1 MTTKELKDSVI
12 REFKITTLALRNRNT
27 IFLLAFVI
35 LIFGGISYKGLPK
48 ELFPDIV
55 IPTILVQTT
64 YPGNAPIDIE
74 NLITRP
80 LEKEIESINGIKQ
93 LSSTSAQDASMVFVE
108 FNTDVLIEDALSE
121 VKDAVDKAM
130 SELPN
135 DLLFDPLVMDIDLS
149 EFPIININLSGDF
162 SLEELREY
170 AEYLEDEIERIPEI
184 SKVELEGLN
193 EKEIQI
199 DVDLHKME
207 ALDLTFYDIETAVT
221 AENVSI
227 SGGEIKLGSARRS
240 IRTIGEFTT
249 VEEMGDIIIKR
260 EMGNTVQ
267 LKDIANVVDGYA
279 EPSSH
284 ARLDKQPVVSVQ
296 VIKKGGENLLD
307 ATDQIFA
314 TLDQAKASG
323 RLPADLN
330 LTLTN
335 DQSDMVRIQL
345 HNLENSMIMGVIF
358 VVLVLFYFLGT
369 RNALFV
375 GIAIPM
381 SMFTSF
387 IVLNILGYKLSM
399 IVLFSLI
406 LALGMLVDN
415 GIVVVENIYRFV
427 SRGYK
432 PFEAAKQAV
441 GEIAMPIIASTATT
455 LAAFLPLAFWEGMIG
470 EFMKALPITLII
482 VLTSSLFVALVII
495 PVFSATFIRVG
506 GTAYDSK
513 PNKRKGYRIALSMLG
528 IAVLFFLVGWRF
540 MANLLALFAII
551 GILNL
556 AFFHKAEL
564 WFQNVFLVWLERIY
578 LRSLQF
584 ALRKRNPLWF
594 FLGTIG
600 LLFFT
605 LVLFGIRQP
614 QVNFFP
620 VNAPNYI
627 NVVAEFPIGTD
638 ISETDRFMREDLE
651 EDIFRLIDPY
661 NDIVQSVLTTVGKG
675 GEEDLSNMSVGGTPH
690 KAVSTIT
697 FVDYELR
704 KGVDTRAIMRTIS
717 DELIGKY
724 PGVILSIEKDAMG
737 PPAGKAINIEIA
749 GQDFEDLL
757 FLADSMMTYIDMAKI
772 DGIEG
777 LKSNLTIGKPE
788 LLVTIDREKA
798 RRYGLSTMQ
807 IAGTIRTSLF
817 GKEISDYKVGE
828 DEYPIQL
835 RLEDKYRYDVP
846 SLLNQKIIFNEE
858 GRNIGVPIS
867 AVADFAY
874 TSTYGSVRRK
884 DMTRVITVFSN
895 VIEGYNAT
903 EINNQ
908 IAERLTDFQLPE
920 GYSYAFTGEQ
930 QEQAESMAFLGRA
943 MLIALALMLVILV
956 SQFNSVIRPA
966 IILASILFSTIG
978 VLGGISTF
986 RMDFVVIMTGIGIIS
1001 LAGIV
1006 VNNAIVLID
1015 YIELLKARKRKE
1027 LGMEEGTFLPTSIA
1041 RECIEQGGK
1050 TRLRPVLLTAITTI
1064 LGLLP
1069 LAVGLNIDFR
1079 GLFTSYEP
1087 NIYFG
1092 GPQVLFWGP
1101 MAWTVIFGLTF
1112 STFLTLVIVPV
1123 MYRLTTLVQQRM
1135 INIIQLRRNN
1145 NGDAE
1150 NGQIGPVQ
1158 PDPLPVE

>member
-1 MTTKELKDSVI
+1 MSVKEIKDSVI
-12 REFKITTLALRNRNT
+12 REFKLTTLALKNRNT
-27 IFLLAFVI
+27 VFLLAFII
-35 LIFGGISYKGLPK
+35 LLFGGISYKNLPK

-80 LEKEIESINGIKQ
+80 LEKEIDGINGIKK

-108 FNTDVLIEDALSE
+108 FNTDVNIDDALTD

-135 DLLFDPLVMDIDLS
+135 DLLFDPVVMDIDLS

-170 AEYLEDEIERIPEI
+170 AEYLEEEIEGISEI

-193 EKEIQI
+193 DREIRI
-199 DVDLHKME
+199 DVDLHKLE
-207 ALDLTFYDIETAVT
+207 ALELSFYDIEMAVT

-240 IRTIGEFTT
+240 IRTIGEFQS
-249 VEEMGDIIIKR
+249 VKELGNIIIKR
-260 EMGNTVQ
+260 ENGKIVY
-267 LKDIANVVDGYA
+267 LKDVADVTDGYA
-279 EPSSH
+279 DPDSY
-284 ARLDKQPVVSVQ
+284 ARLDRQPVVSVQ
-296 VIKKGGENLLD
+296 VIKKGGENLLE
-307 ATDQIFA
+307 ATDKIFQ
-314 TLDQAKASG
+314 TVERAKKSG
-323 RLPADLN
+323 RIPADLN

-335 DQSDMVRIQL
+335 DQSEYVRVQL
-345 HNLENSMIMGVIF
+345 HNLENSMVMGVIF
-358 VVLVLFYFLGT
+358 VILVLFYFLGT

-375 GIAIPM
+375 GLAIPM

-387 IVLNILGYKLSM
+387 VVLNLIGFKLNM

-441 GEIAMPIIASTATT
+441 GEIAVPIIASTATT
-455 LAAFLPLAFWEGMIG
+455 LAAFVPLAFWGGLTG

-513 PNKRKGYRIALSMLG
+513 PNKKKGYTIAFIMLG
-528 IAVLFFLVGWRF
+528 ITVPFYLMKAYFF
-540 MANLLALFAII
+540 ANLLALFAII

-556 AFFHKAEL
+556 LIFHKAEL
-564 WFQNVFLVWLERIY
+564 WFQQVFLVWLEKIY
-578 LRSLQF
+578 TRSLIF
-584 ALRKRNPLWF
+584 ALSKRRPQWF
-594 FLGTIG
+594 FFGTIA

-605 LVLFGIRQP
+605 LVLFSIRAP

-627 NVVAEFPIGTD
+627 NIVAEFPIGTD
-638 ISETDRFMREDLE
+638 ITETDRFMKEQLE
-651 EDIFRLIDPY
+651 EDVFRLIDPY
-661 NDIVQSVLTTVGKG
+661 RDIVKSVLTTVGKG

-690 KAVSTIT
+690 KALTTVT

-704 KGVDTRAIMRTIS
+704 KRIDTRAIMREIS
-717 DELIGKY
+717 EELIGKY
-724 PGVILSIEKDAMG
+724 PGVRLSIEKDNMG
-737 PPAGKAINIEIA
+737 PPAGKPINIEIV
-749 GQDFEDLL
+749 GQEFNDLL
-757 FLADSMMTYIDMAKI
+757 YLADSMMTYIDMAGI

-777 LKSNLTIGKPE
+777 LKINLTVGKPE
-788 LLVTIDREKA
+788 LLVNIDREKA
-798 RRYGLSTMQ
+798 GRYGVSTMQ
-807 IAGTIRTSLF
+807 IASTLRTALF

-828 DEYPIQL
+828 EEYPIQL
-835 RLEDKYRYDVP
+835 RLQEKYRYDVP
-846 SLLNQKIIFNEE
+846 SLMNQKITFNEE
-858 GRNIGVPIS
+858 GRNIQVPIS
-867 AVADFAY
+867 SVADFTY
-874 TSTYGSVRRK
+874 STTYGSVRRK
-884 DMTRVITVFSN
+884 DMDRVITVFSN

-903 EINNQ
+903 AINEQ
-908 IAERLTDFQLPE
+908 IAATLENFELPE

-930 QEQAESMAFLGRA
+930 QEQQESMAFLGRA
-943 MLIALALMLVILV
+943 MLIALALILLILV
-956 SQFNSVIRPA
+956 SQFNSIIRPA
-966 IILASILFSTIG
+966 IILASIVFSTIG
-978 VLGGISTF
+978 VFGGISTF
-986 RMDFVVIMTGIGIIS
+986 RMDFVVVMTGIGIVS

-1015 YIELLKARKRKE
+1015 YIELLKARRRKDMGLE
-1027 LGMEEGTFLPTSIA
+1027 PDAFLPVSIA
-1041 RECIEQGGK
+1041 RECIVQGGK

-1079 GLFTSYEP
+1079 GLFTSFEP

-1112 STFLTLVIVPV
+1112 STFLTLLIVPV
-1123 MYRLTTLVQQRM
+1123 MYRLTTLMQKRM
-1135 INIIQLRRNN
+1135 IDLIQLRKNN
-1145 NGDAE
+1145 NGEPALAE
-1150 NGQIGPVQ
+1150 
-1158 PDPLPVE
+1158 

>member
-1 MTTKELKDSVI
+1 MSVKEIKDSVI
-12 REFKITTLALRNRNT
+12 REFKLTTLALKNRNT
-27 IFLLAFVI
+27 VFLLAFII
-35 LIFGGISYKGLPK
+35 LLFGGISYKNLPK

-80 LEKEIESINGIKQ
+80 LEKEIDGINGIKK

-108 FNTDVLIEDALSE
+108 FNTDVNIDDALTD

-135 DLLFDPLVMDIDLS
+135 DLLFDPVVMDIDLS
-149 EFPIININLSGDF
+149 EFPIININLSGNF

-170 AEYLEDEIERIPEI
+170 AEYLEDEIEGISEI

-193 EKEIQI
+193 DREIRI
-199 DVDLHKME
+199 DVDLHKLE
-207 ALDLTFYDIETAVT
+207 ALELSFYDIEMAVT

-240 IRTIGEFTT
+240 IRTIGEFQS
-249 VEEMGDIIIKR
+249 VKELENIIIKR
-260 EMGNTVQ
+260 ENGKIVY
-267 LKDIANVVDGYA
+267 LKDVADVIDGYA
-279 EPSSH
+279 DPDSY

-296 VIKKGGENLLD
+296 VIKKGGENLLE
-307 ATDQIFA
+307 ATDKIFQ
-314 TLDQAKASG
+314 TVERAKKSG
-323 RLPADLN
+323 RIPADLN

-335 DQSDMVRIQL
+335 DQSEYVRVQL
-345 HNLENSMIMGVIF
+345 HNLENSMVMGVIF
-358 VVLVLFYFLGT
+358 VILVLFYFLGT

-375 GIAIPM
+375 GLAIPM

-387 IVLNILGYKLSM
+387 VVLNLIGLKLNM

-441 GEIAMPIIASTATT
+441 GEIAVPIIASTATT
-455 LAAFLPLAFWEGMIG
+455 LAAFVPLAFWGGLTG

-513 PNKRKGYRIALSMLG
+513 PNKKKGYTIAFIMLG
-528 IAVLFFLVGWRF
+528 ITIPFYLMKAYFF
-540 MANLLALFAII
+540 ANLLALFAII

-556 AFFHKAEL
+556 LIFHKAEL
-564 WFQNVFLVWLERIY
+564 WFQQVFLVWLEKIY
-578 LRSLQF
+578 TRSLIF
-584 ALRKRNPLWF
+584 ALSKRRPHWF
-594 FLGTIG
+594 FFGTIA

-605 LVLFGIRQP
+605 LVLFSVRAP

-627 NVVAEFPIGTD
+627 NIVAEFPIGTD
-638 ISETDRFMREDLE
+638 ITETDRFMKEQLE
-651 EDIFRLIDPY
+651 EDVFRLIDPY
-661 NDIVQSVLTTVGKG
+661 RDIIKSVLTTVGKG

-690 KAVSTIT
+690 KALTTVT

-704 KGVDTRAIMRTIS
+704 KRIDTRAIMREIS
-717 DELIGKY
+717 EELIGKY
-724 PGVILSIEKDAMG
+724 PGVRLSIEKDNMG
-737 PPAGKAINIEIA
+737 PPAGKPINIEIV
-749 GQDFEDLL
+749 GQEFNDLL
-757 FLADSMMTYIDMAKI
+757 YLADSMMTYIDMAGI

-777 LKSNLTIGKPE
+777 LKINLTVGKPE
-788 LLVTIDREKA
+788 LLVNIDREKA
-798 RRYGLSTMQ
+798 GRYGVSTMQ
-807 IAGTIRTSLF
+807 IASTLRTALF

-828 DEYPIQL
+828 EEYPIQL
-835 RLEDKYRYDVP
+835 RLQEKYRYDVP
-846 SLLNQKIIFNEE
+846 SLMNQKITFNEE
-858 GRNIGVPIS
+858 GRNIQVPIS
-867 AVADFAY
+867 SVADFTY
-874 TSTYGSVRRK
+874 STTYGSVRRK
-884 DMTRVITVFSN
+884 DMDRVITVFSN

-903 EINNQ
+903 AINEQ
-908 IAERLTDFQLPE
+908 IAATLENFELPE

-930 QEQAESMAFLGRA
+930 QEQQESMAFLGRA
-943 MLIALALMLVILV
+943 MLIALALILLILV
-956 SQFNSVIRPA
+956 SQFNSIIRPA
-966 IILASILFSTIG
+966 IILASIVFSTIG
-978 VLGGISTF
+978 VFGGISTF
-986 RMDFVVIMTGIGIIS
+986 RMDFVVVMTGIGIVS

-1015 YIELLKARKRKE
+1015 YIELLKARRRKDMGLE
-1027 LGMEEGTFLPTSIA
+1027 PDAFLPVSIA
-1041 RECIEQGGK
+1041 RECIVQGGK

-1079 GLFTSYEP
+1079 GLFTSFEP

-1112 STFLTLVIVPV
+1112 STFLTLLIVPV
-1123 MYRLTTLVQQRM
+1123 MYRLTTLMQKRM
-1135 INIIQLRRNN
+1135 IDLIQLRKNN
-1145 NGDAE
+1145 NGEPALAE
-1150 NGQIGPVQ
+1150 
-1158 PDPLPVE
+1158 

>member
-1 MTTKELKDSVI
+1 MSAKEIKDSVI
-12 REFKITTLALRNRNT
+12 REFKLTTLSLKNRNT
-27 IFLLAFVI
+27 VFLLAFVI
-35 LIFGGISYKGLPK
+35 LLFGGISYKNLPK

-55 IPTILVQTT
+55 IPTIMVQTT

-80 LEKEIESINGIKQ
+80 LEKEIDGINGIKE
-93 LSSTSAQDASMVFVE
+93 LSSTSAQDASLIFVE
-108 FNTDVLIEDALSE
+108 FNTDVNIDDALSD
-121 VKDAVDKAM
+121 VKDAVDKAK

-135 DLLFDPLVMDIDLS
+135 DLLFDPLVMDIDLA

-170 AEYLEDEIERIPEI
+170 AEYLEDEIESISEI
-184 SKVELEGLN
+184 SKVEMEGLN
-193 EKEIQI
+193 EREILI
-199 DVDLHKME
+199 NVDLHKME
-207 ALDLTFYDIETAVT
+207 ALELSFYDIEMAVT

-240 IRTIGEFTT
+240 IRTIGEFKSIK
-249 VEEMGDIIIKR
+249 EIEDIIIKR
-260 EMGNTVQ
+260 EFGKIVY
-267 LKDIANVVDGYA
+267 LKDAADVIDGYA
-279 EPSSH
+279 DPDSY
-284 ARLDKQPVVSVQ
+284 ARLDRQPVVSVQ
-296 VIKKGGENLLD
+296 VIKKGGENLLS
-307 ATDQIFA
+307 ATDQIFE
-314 TLDQAKASG
+314 TLERAKESG
-323 RLPADLN
+323 RIPADLN

-375 GIAIPM
+375 GLAIPM

-387 IVLNILGYKLSM
+387 VVLSMIGYKLNM

-441 GEIAMPIIASTATT
+441 GEIAVPIIASTATT
-455 LAAFLPLAFWEGMIG
+455 LAAFLPLAFWGGMTG

-495 PVFSATFIRVG
+495 PVISATFIRVG
-506 GTAYDSK
+506 GTEYDSK
-513 PNKRKGYRIALSMLG
+513 PNKKKGYTIAFIML
-528 IAVLFFLVGWRF
+528 AVTIPFYLMKAYFF
-540 MANLLALFAII
+540 ANLLTLFATI

-556 AFFHKAEL
+556 LIFHKAEL
-564 WFQNVFLVWLERIY
+564 WFQQVFLVWLEKIY
-578 LRSLQF
+578 TRSLIF
-584 ALRKRNPLWF
+584 ALSKKRPMWF
-594 FLGTIG
+594 FIGTIA

-605 LVLFGIRQP
+605 LILFGIRSP

-627 NVVAEFPIGTD
+627 NIVAELPIGTD
-638 ISETDRFMREDLE
+638 ISETDRFMKEQLE
-651 EDIFRLIDPY
+651 EDVFTLIEPY
-661 NDIVQSVLTTVGKG
+661 QDIVKSVLTTVGKG
-675 GEEDLSNMSVGGTPH
+675 GEEDLSNMSVGGTPY
-690 KAVSTIT
+690 KALTTIT
-697 FVDYELR
+697 FVDYEYR
-704 KGVDTRAIMRTIS
+704 KKNDTRAIMRKIS
-717 DELIGKY
+717 EALIGKY
-724 PGVILSIEKDAMG
+724 PGVQLSIEKDAMG
-737 PPAGKAINIEIA
+737 PPAGKPINIEIV
-749 GQDFEDLL
+749 GQEFDQLIY
-757 FLADSMMTYIDMAKI
+757 LADSMMTFVDMASI

-777 LKSNLTIGKPE
+777 LKINLTVGKPE
-788 LLVTIDREKA
+788 LLVNIDREKA
-798 RRYGLSTMQ
+798 RMYGVSTMQ
-807 IAGTIRTSLF
+807 IASTLRTALF
-817 GKEISDYKVGE
+817 GKEISDFKVGE

-835 RLEDKYRYDVP
+835 RLQEKYRYNVP
-846 SLLNQKIIFNEE
+846 ALMNQKITFNED
-858 GRNIGVPIS
+858 GQNIQVPIS
-867 AVADFAY
+867 SVADFTY
-874 TSTYGSVRRK
+874 STTYGSVRRK
-884 DMTRVITVFSN
+884 NLDRVITVYSN

-903 EINNQ
+903 EINAQ
-908 IAERLTDFQLPE
+908 IAATLGNFKLPE
-920 GYSYAFTGEQ
+920 GYTYAFTGEQ
-930 QEQAESMAFLGRA
+930 QEQEESMAFLGRA
-943 MLIALALMLVILV
+943 MLIALALILLILV
-956 SQFNSVIRPA
+956 SQFNSIIRPA

-978 VLGGISTF
+978 VFGGISTF
-986 RMDFVVIMTGIGIIS
+986 RMDFVVVMTGIGLVS

-1015 YIELLKARKRKE
+1015 YIELLKARKRKDMGLE
-1027 LGMEEGTFLPTSIA
+1027 PDAFLPIDIA
-1041 RECIEQGGK
+1041 SKCIIQGGK

-1079 GLFTSYEP
+1079 GLFMSFEP

-1112 STFLTLVIVPV
+1112 STVLTLLIVPV
-1123 MYRLTTLVQQRM
+1123 MYRLSTLMQQRM
-1135 INIIQLRRNN
+1135 INLLQLRKNN
-1145 NGDAE
+1145 NGKEPALAE
-1150 NGQIGPVQ
+1150 
-1158 PDPLPVE
+1158 

>member
-1 MTTKELKDSVI
+1 MSVKEIKDSVI
-12 REFKITTLALRNRNT
+12 REFKLTTLALKNRNT
-27 IFLLAFVI
+27 VFLLAFII
-35 LIFGGISYKGLPK
+35 LLFGGISYKNLPK

-80 LEKEIESINGIKQ
+80 LEKEIDGINGIKK

-108 FNTDVLIEDALSE
+108 FNTDVNIDDALTD

-135 DLLFDPLVMDIDLS
+135 DLLFDPVVMDIDLS

-170 AEYLEDEIERIPEI
+170 AEYLEEEIEGISEI

-193 EKEIQI
+193 DREIRI
-199 DVDLHKME
+199 DVDLHKLE
-207 ALDLTFYDIETAVT
+207 ALELSFYDIEMAVT

-240 IRTIGEFTT
+240 IRTIGEFQS
-249 VEEMGDIIIKR
+249 VKELGNIIIKR
-260 EMGNTVQ
+260 ENGKIVY
-267 LKDIANVVDGYA
+267 LKDVADVTDGYA
-279 EPSSH
+279 DPDSY
-284 ARLDKQPVVSVQ
+284 ARLDRQPVVSVQ
-296 VIKKGGENLLD
+296 VIKKGGENLLE
-307 ATDQIFA
+307 ATDKIFQ
-314 TLDQAKASG
+314 TVERAKKSG
-323 RLPADLN
+323 RIPADLN

-335 DQSDMVRIQL
+335 DQSEYVRVQL
-345 HNLENSMIMGVIF
+345 HNLENSMVMGVIF
-358 VVLVLFYFLGT
+358 VILVLFYFLGT

-375 GIAIPM
+375 GMAIPM

-387 IVLNILGYKLSM
+387 VVLNLIGFKLNM

-441 GEIAMPIIASTATT
+441 GEIAVPIIASTATT
-455 LAAFLPLAFWEGMIG
+455 LAAFVPLAFWGGLTG

-513 PNKRKGYRIALSMLG
+513 PNKKKGYTIAFIMLG
-528 IAVLFFLVGWRF
+528 ITVPFYLMKAYFF
-540 MANLLALFAII
+540 ANLLALFAII

-556 AFFHKAEL
+556 LIFHKAEL
-564 WFQNVFLVWLERIY
+564 WFQQVFLVWLEKIY
-578 LRSLQF
+578 TRSLIF
-584 ALRKRNPLWF
+584 ALSKRRPLWF
-594 FLGTIG
+594 FFGTIA

-605 LVLFGIRQP
+605 LVLFSIRAP

-627 NVVAEFPIGTD
+627 NIVAEFPIGTD
-638 ISETDRFMREDLE
+638 ITETDRFMKEQLE
-651 EDIFRLIDPY
+651 EDVFRLIDPY
-661 NDIVQSVLTTVGKG
+661 RDIVKSVLTTVGKG

-690 KAVSTIT
+690 KALTTVT

-704 KGVDTRAIMRTIS
+704 KRIDTRAIMREIS
-717 DELIGKY
+717 EELIGKY
-724 PGVILSIEKDAMG
+724 PGVRLSIEKDNMG
-737 PPAGKAINIEIA
+737 PPAGKPINIEIV
-749 GQDFEDLL
+749 GQEFNDLL
-757 FLADSMMTYIDMAKI
+757 YLADSMMTYIDMAGI

-777 LKSNLTIGKPE
+777 LKINLTVGKPE
-788 LLVTIDREKA
+788 LLVNIDREKA
-798 RRYGLSTMQ
+798 GRYGVSTMQ
-807 IAGTIRTSLF
+807 IASTLRTALF

-828 DEYPIQL
+828 EEYPIQL
-835 RLEDKYRYDVP
+835 RLQEKYRYDVP
-846 SLLNQKIIFNEE
+846 SLMNQKITFNEE
-858 GRNIGVPIS
+858 GRNIQVPIS
-867 AVADFAY
+867 SVADFTY
-874 TSTYGSVRRK
+874 STTYGSVRRK
-884 DMTRVITVFSN
+884 DMDRVITVFSN

-903 EINNQ
+903 AINEQ
-908 IAERLTDFQLPE
+908 IAATLENFELPE

-930 QEQAESMAFLGRA
+930 QEQQESMAFLGRA
-943 MLIALALMLVILV
+943 MLIALALILLILV
-956 SQFNSVIRPA
+956 SQFNSIIRPA
-966 IILASILFSTIG
+966 IILASIVFSTIG
-978 VLGGISTF
+978 VFGGISTF
-986 RMDFVVIMTGIGIIS
+986 RMDFVVVMTGIGIVS

-1015 YIELLKARKRKE
+1015 YIELLKARRRKDMGLE
-1027 LGMEEGTFLPTSIA
+1027 PDAFLPVSIA
-1041 RECIEQGGK
+1041 RECIVQGGK

-1079 GLFTSYEP
+1079 GLFTSFEP

-1112 STFLTLVIVPV
+1112 STFLTLLIVPV
-1123 MYRLTTLVQQRM
+1123 MYRLTTLMQKRM
-1135 INIIQLRRNN
+1135 IDLIQLRKNN
-1145 NGDAE
+1145 NGEPALAE
-1150 NGQIGPVQ
+1150 
-1158 PDPLPVE
+1158 